1 MNTTDSEYVI
11 LIAFPLRRWLR
22 ERASVLRLYVHCL
35 SSYVYVFSQ
44 LTNMSS
50 FLSPFVVRSLILLLL
65 HHHHHH
71 HHYHHSFM
79 ELGHLL
85 TRSGLTHPEVS
96 LTVYHDFF
104 CQLGNIV
111 S

>member
-1 MNTTDSEYVI
+1 MGEEAISESPGI
-11 LIAFPLRRWLR
+11 SKDAKKSNIIIIIIIIIII
-22 ERASVLRLYVHCL
+22 SV
-35 SSYVYVFSQ
+35 
-44 LTNMSS
+44 
-50 FLSPFVVRSLILLLL
+50 
-65 HHHHHH
+65 
-71 HHYHHSFM
+71 M